1 MLHLGGIDSLSHLTG
16 IHGVHLGHIEYI
28 ATDPTRTTIPWVER
42 TYPDGSKTAFAAFN
56 PERVPFR
63 RVNAA

>member
-1 MLHLGGIDSLSHLTG
+1 MLILHLGGVDSLSHYTG

-42 TYPDGSKTAFAAFN
+42 QNPDGL
-56 PERVPFR
+56 
-63 RVNAA
+63 